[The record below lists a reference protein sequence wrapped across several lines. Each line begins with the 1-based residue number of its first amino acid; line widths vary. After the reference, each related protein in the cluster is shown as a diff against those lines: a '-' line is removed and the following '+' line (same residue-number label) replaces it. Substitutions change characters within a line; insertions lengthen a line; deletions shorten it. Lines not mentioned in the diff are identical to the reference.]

1 MILQNHLYKTISVT
15 QTEDNQLIAA
25 IALNLEN
32 IIFKA
37 HFPELPVVPGA
48 CLVQIS
54 KELISN
60 TINQKINI
68 TSFKNLKFLK
78 TINPVEF
85 PNLICTFSIQEKE
98 AEILA
103 CITYSC
109 NNFVF
114 CKLDY
119 FFTKC

>member
-1 MILQNHLYKTISVT
+1 MPLHDNLYKTVSINKTAPDSF
-15 QTEDNQLIAA
+15 IAT
-25 IALNLEN
+25 IVLNREN

-37 HFPELPVVPGA
+37 HFPDLPVVPGA

-60 TINQKINI
+60 VIDKKISI

-78 TINPVEF
+78 TINPAEV
-85 PNLICTFSIQEKE
+85 PNLICTCFVQEKGTE
-98 AEILA
+98 FLA
-103 CITYSC
+103 CVAYSC
-109 NNFVF
+109 NDFVF

-119 FFTKC
+119 FFSK